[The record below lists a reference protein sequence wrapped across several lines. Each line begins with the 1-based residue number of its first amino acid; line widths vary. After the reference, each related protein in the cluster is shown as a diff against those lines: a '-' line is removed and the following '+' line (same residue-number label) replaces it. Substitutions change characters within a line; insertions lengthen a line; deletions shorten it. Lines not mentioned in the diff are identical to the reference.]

1 MLKIFRGVKT
11 LWLADWLVGL
21 LTVVCGLAVGWAI
34 VTGNWGMLVVEVIT
48 WCIGGAIYLEYRA
61 VSHG

>member
-1 MLKIFRGVKT
+1 V
-11 LWLADWLVGL
+11 
-21 LTVVCGLAVGWAI
+21 AVGWAI
-34 VTGNWGMLVVEVIT
+34 VTGHWGMRVVEVIT